1 MPDTPPTSAA
11 TKRTCPVAWCW
22 KAEPCPD
29 HAAKPATTAACSWC
43 VHKHGRCTCMA
54 DCGVAMCA
62 GERNGYIESE
72 DCR

>member
-1 MPDTPPTSAA
+1 MTDS
-11 TKRTCPVAWCW
+11 
-22 KAEPCPD
+22 
-29 HAAKPATTAACSWC
+29 AACSWC
-43 VHKHGRCTCMA
+43 AHRLGHCTCMA